1 MYYDDQIA
9 RVMGT
14 PIKPNNEVP
23 DPDDRMIKNMPIDDP
38 TWAPENLVELEQALK
53 QLFQEYEIEDVPNL
67 YSNLKITLNRTL
79 ATKIGE
85 TMEERLVR
93 CAIRN
98 ILVEALSPSEKLA
111 LKDMLDDGFIS
122 PEDYYKETGEMPD
135 DYEVEFESDEAAA
148 APAGPSRIEQVK
160 DYLEQTT
167 GKGSL
172 GNASAFVRKIQQ
184 KVANAGLFMPD
195 IMDALKDYA
204 ASQFLTMV
212 LDSEDPK
219 IAGDERFKRFNS
231 ALKTPEFKFFF
242 AKNFR
247 DPAFKDAEKI
257 MVSVTDR
264 VFDRMGVDRESKE
277 GRKLAGEVTKMITR
291 YNMPQGEKVND
302 LIKALNDVSGSKK
315 IKMGGRTL
323 LATIEKEV
331 GEAIGRAGDMKDA
344 NNRIPLN
351 VAERWLNLP
360 NAQKMKKFTAAFE
373 EKF

>member
-1 MYYDDQIA
+1 M
-9 RVMGT
+9 
-14 PIKPNNEVP
+14 
-23 DPDDRMIKNMPIDDP
+23 
-38 TWAPENLVELEQALK
+38 
-53 QLFQEYEIEDVPNL
+53 
-67 YSNLKITLNRTL
+67 
-79 ATKIGE
+79 
-85 TMEERLVR
+85 
-93 CAIRN
+93 
-98 ILVEALSPSEKLA
+98 
-111 LKDMLDDGFIS
+111 
-122 PEDYYKETGEMPD
+122 
-135 DYEVEFESDEAAA
+135 
-148 APAGPSRIEQVK
+148 
-160 DYLEQTT
+160 
-167 GKGSL
+167 
-172 GNASAFVRKIQQ
+172 
-184 KVANAGLFMPD
+184 
-195 IMDALKDYA
+195 
-204 ASQFLTMV
+204 
-212 LDSEDPK
+212 
-219 IAGDERFKRFNS
+219 
-231 ALKTPEFKFFF
+231 PEFKFFF